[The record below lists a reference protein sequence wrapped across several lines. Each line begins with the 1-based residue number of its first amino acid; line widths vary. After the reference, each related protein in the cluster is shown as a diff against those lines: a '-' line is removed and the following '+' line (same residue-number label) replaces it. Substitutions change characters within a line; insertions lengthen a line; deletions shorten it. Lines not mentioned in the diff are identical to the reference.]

1 MSLEKNTAA
10 KLFDTHAKPQGLK
23 RIVLATKNS
32 ARALTWL
39 FKNESAFR
47 QECAALLLAIPVCF
61 MLNVTLS
68 QQFILIGAILFV
80 MLCEIVNTAI
90 EVIVDR
96 ISLEMHPL
104 SGLAKDL
111 GSAAVS
117 ISIVLALMIWGL
129 ICLR

>member
-1 MSLEKNTAA
+1 MQYSECT
-10 KLFDTHAKPQGLK
+10 FK

-129 ICLR
+129 ICFR